1 MTRPPARAAGAAFLA
16 SALASLGLTIVYWR
30 GGQPQLEGVL
40 LAVALGGIAVG
51 LIVAAKEMMPGGRY
65 VEDREPHESGT
76 TQRALA
82 AAAFERGEEQVARR
96 TFIGR
101 MLATALGALGI
112 AALFPIRSLGSRPG
126 RDLFR
131 TSWRP
136 GARLVT
142 RDGRLVSRSDLNV
155 DGILTVFP
163 EGATDR
169 ADSQVVLLRLESGT
183 LEPVAGREDWSPE
196 GFIAFSKV
204 CTHAGCPV
212 GLYERTTNQLFCP
225 CHQSIFDVLDGAKPT
240 AGPATR
246 ALPQLPL
253 EIDELGYLHAG
264 DDFSEPIGPGFW
276 DM

>member
-1 MTRPPARAAGAAFLA
+1 MTRPPARAAGAAFAA
-16 SALASLGLTIVYWR
+16 SALASLGLTVVYWR
-30 GGQPQLEGVL
+30 GGHPQIEGVL

-51 LIVAAKEMMPGGRY
+51 LIVSAKELMPGGRY
-65 VEDREPHESGT
+65 VEEREPHESGSA
-76 TQRALA
+76 QRALA
-82 AAAFERGEEQVARR
+82 AAALERGEEQVARR

-101 MLATALGALGI
+101 MLATAVGALGI

-142 RDGRLVSRSDLNV
+142 RDGRPVSTSELSV

-169 ADSQVVLLRLESGT
+169 ADSQVVLVRLEPDMI
-183 LEPVAGREDWSPE
+183 EPIPGREDWSPE

-212 GLYERTTNQLFCP
+212 GLYEPTSNQLFCP
-225 CHQSIFDVLDGAKPT
+225 CHQSIFDVLDGARPT

-253 EIDELGYLHAG
+253 EIDELGYLRATN
-264 DDFSEPIGPGFW
+264 DFSEQVGPGFW